1 MSGQSHAA
9 LGGREDTSPVPT
21 LHTKQTTFRV
31 EYPFINQPLK
41 AMVERKPVPVF
52 TTLTDVFGSTEASL
66 PHAERWNNLAVEFER
81 RFGRKPAYI
90 ARAPGRV
97 K

>member
-1 MSGQSHAA
+1 M
-9 LGGREDTSPVPT
+9 
-21 LHTKQTTFRV
+21 
-31 EYPFINQPLK
+31 
-41 AMVERKPVPVF
+41 MERRPIPVF
-52 TTLTDVFGSTEASL
+52 TTLADVFGSTEAAL
-66 PHAERWNNLAVEFER
+66 PHAVRWNNLAVEFER